1 MPKIPVLKLAVASL
15 VAIFLEVAP
24 IQAQF
29 TNIKDVLR
37 NTPSSQLV
45 FAENTVGA
53 VISGATNR
61 VYILNAMKGQTLSID
76 IHSMGARAGIAIY
89 DVNGKKIASVSSSGK
104 SKEGY
109 EYSYELPKSGNYYI
123 LCIAGPTN
131 HYYDF
136 TIRVEETK

>member
-53 VISGATNR
+53 VISGFTNR
-61 VYILNAMKGQTLSID
+61 VYLLNAMKGQTLSID
-76 IHSMGARAGIAIY
+76 IHTMGARAGVAIY
-89 DVNGKKIASVSSSGK
+89 DV
-104 SKEGY
+104 
-109 EYSYELPKSGNYYI
+109 KSGNYYI